1 MENDDNDDERR
12 VLYTKYFI
20 PVLFK
25 LFLNVNRIDVCMFLN
40 KYLLIKFIIIIVKLC
55 LNF

>member
-1 MENDDNDDERR
+1 MENDDDDDERR
-12 VLYTKYFI
+12 VLHTKYFI